1 MVETA
6 SATLEAAA
14 TTIADELSLRRAE
27 EVVRVMAA
35 SHAARATRVEASA
48 AEDWAAAARRVAEE
62 AKARGAEQPLA
73 GPAAAAAGEAA
84 ARATRLGDQASE
96 AAAMA
101 ERLAGRATAV
111 LESYQTL
118 VVCAVEAAASSPPHA
133 GNVTAVVGLRVLRPA
148 LALEDARQH
157 SDACAE
163 LAAALKMRAEASAAT
178 AEDEARNAT
187 CAAGAE
193 ELVWRVVSSVMA
205 AKSREDARKRL
216 RQFGKLSMFSVA
228 MNKAADSAQAARD
241 REAEIIELSQIK
253 IAELMSAARALKNK
267 EDVAV
272 KAATA
277 ASLSAYVES
286 LQASKGQREVESA
299 VSAAHKPAGVV
310 SAWTIGLSQRFDRWR
325 TSAACC
331 TGRTTRRAGPPAST
345 ERSSRQRPRLLT

>member
-1 MVETA
+1 
-6 SATLEAAA
+6 
-14 TTIADELSLRRAE
+14 
-27 EVVRVMAA
+27 
-35 SHAARATRVEASA
+35 
-48 AEDWAAAARRVAEE
+48 VAEE

-133 GNVTAVVGLRVLRPA
+133 GNVAAVVGLRVLRPA
-148 LALEDARQH
+148 LAIEDARQQ

-193 ELVWRVVSSVMA
+193 ELVCRVVSSVMA

-241 REAEIIELSQIK
+241 REAEIIERLEQ
-253 IAELMSAARALKNK
+253 ARAR
-267 EDVAV
+267 VAKDESAPEPEV
-272 KAATA
+272 EQATGEAGPADALIAKKMSPRKAKKSAPDEPDDNPQPTEKPVKGYRAKAAGGRREQRQEWTCVDQA
-277 ASLSAYVES
+277 DRESSAE
-286 LQASKGQREVESA
+286 Q
-299 VSAAHKPAGVV
+299 
-310 SAWTIGLSQRFDRWR
+310 FF
-325 TSAACC
+325 
-331 TGRTTRRAGPPAST
+331 
-345 ERSSRQRPRLLT
+345 